1 MRSVLFTVCAVALLV
16 SASAF
21 TQSDPEAITSSLGNS
36 SDPVQQSLDFGL
48 NQLLNF
54 VYGSGKVSNTTK
66 YALSTVNSMQQEVIA
81 GGNYNYTFS
90 VTCSGSDGSVLI
102 GNYSVY
108 YVPSSE
114 YMMVLSMGY
123 SISGIPVPPTP
134 PTPPA
139 PWSRVDPSQLKTNAD
154 LKASLD
160 LGVNTIIQEGESAGK
175 IPDDNYNIVDY
186 NSISM
191 QDLSDGKNYQ
201 FDIELTNGETVVVMM
216 DFIVN
221 SPNVGNRTLTSW
233 SFNVSGIPVGFLY

>member
-1 MRSVLFTVCAVALLV
+1 MKPAFFTLCAVVLLV

-21 TQSDPEAITSSLGNS
+21 TQSDANSPTSSLGNS
-36 SDPVQQSLDFGL
+36 SNPVHQSLNFGL
-48 NQLLNF
+48 YSLLNF
-54 VYGSGKVSNTTK
+54 VYGSGKVSNTTQ
-66 YALSTVNSMQQEVIA
+66 YTLSNVNSIQQEVIA

-90 VTCSGSDGSVLI
+90 VTCTGSDGSVLI

-108 YVPSSE
+108 YVPATE

-134 PTPPA
+134 PVPPS
-139 PWSRVDPSQLKTNAD
+139 PWTYVDPSQLKTDAD

-186 NSISM
+186 NSIAM
-191 QDLSDGKNYQ
+191 QELSDGKNYK
-201 FDIELTNGETVVVMM
+201 FDVELTNGETVVVNM

-221 SPNVGNRTLTSW
+221 SPNVGNRTLMSW
-233 SFNVSGIPVGFLY
+233 SFNVSGIPVDFLY